1 MQRQTSSTIV
11 YLSDIYPALCRRQL
25 GLGRMG
31 NQSFDAKADS
41 ITNMLD
47 FDSSTGHHA
56 EKLFLSPATGMQ
68 NTTAPKR

>member
-1 MQRQTSSTIV
+1 
-11 YLSDIYPALCRRQL
+11 
-25 GLGRMG
+25 MG

-47 FDSSTGHHA
+47 FDSSTGPHV